1 MSTTLFNLSDC
12 SALDQ
17 SGSSFASS
25 GTNFASSFIALCF
38 IIFFGLLIVYFWTF
52 GVFFSLFMGYG
63 LLIVFVFS
71 DRERPGSGSS

>member
-25 GTNFASSFIALCF
+25 GTNFASSFIALCC
-38 IIFFGLLIVYFWTF
+38 IIFFGLLIVYFWSF
-52 GVFFSLFMGYG
+52 GMFLLVWGYG